1 LLIVIAGPGG
11 VGKDTVAQRLCEQD
25 PRFVVSRSW
34 TTRARRA
41 GEDEDAYVFVDR
53 PTFQARIDDDGFL
66 EWAEYHGNLYGTPTP
81 DPDDDRHLILVI
93 ETQGAKNILD
103 EHPDTIVVLV
113 HPPTIEE
120 LQRRLRTRGDDE
132 EHVIRRLDA
141 ATHEL
146 EAGAA
151 LTDLYLVNDDL
162 NQAVE
167 DLRRILEGRLSG
179 GTAR

>member
-1 LLIVIAGPGG
+1 MLIVIAGPGG

-34 TTRARRA
+34 TTRARRR
-41 GEDEDAYVFVDR
+41 GEADDAYVFVDR
-53 PTFQARIDDDGFL
+53 PTFQARIDDGGFL

-93 ETQGAKNILD
+93 ETQGAGKVLAQ
-103 EHPDTIVVLV
+103 HPGTPVVLIE
-113 HPPTIEE
+113 PPSLAVLE
-120 LQRRLRTRGDDE
+120 QRLRARGDDE
-132 EHVIRRLDA
+132 EHVQRRLKA
-141 ATHEL
+141 AKAEL
-146 EAGAA
+146 EAVSA
-151 LTDLYLVNDDL
+151 LTSRVVVNDEL
-162 NQAVE
+162 NQAVD